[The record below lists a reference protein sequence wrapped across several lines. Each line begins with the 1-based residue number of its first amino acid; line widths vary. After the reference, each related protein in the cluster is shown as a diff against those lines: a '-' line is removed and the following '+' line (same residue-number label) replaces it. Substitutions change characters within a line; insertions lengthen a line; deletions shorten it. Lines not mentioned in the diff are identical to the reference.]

1 MRSIINLI
9 RWLYHF
15 ACLLLMIG
23 GSIGFMILGG
33 AIILLVICCMFG
45 WNTDFIN
52 YIFVPLLWI
61 GGIISVILAFL
72 TAGNEDAEQA
82 FLNNV
87 HENHL
92 ENERRMEEQNRQ
104 MTNWALKDYHRSK
117 GRFWW

>member
-15 ACLLLMIG
+15 VCLLFMIG
-23 GSIGFMILGG
+23 GSIEIMILGG
-33 AIILLVICCMFG
+33 VIILGIICSMFG
-45 WNTDFIN
+45 WNTDFID

-104 MTNWALKDYHRSK
+104 MANLALKDYHRSK
-117 GRFWW
+117 GRPRW